1 MLLVVRV
8 VVSVGS
14 TPPKNKLKGKGN
26 RFRFHIYV
34 VTFFQSIAGLLNP
47 HQTFQRKGYGWT
59 DVRVI
64 PMVENQSRHLAS
76 KAKINTSPNV
86 Q

>member
-34 VTFFQSIAGLLNP
+34 VTFFRALQGFLTPTKLSKGKGMVGPMSGLYPWLKIS
-47 HQTFQRKGYGWT
+47 H
-59 DVRVI
+59 VI
-64 PMVENQSRHLAS
+64 
-76 KAKINTSPNV
+76 
-86 Q
+86 